1 MKPYHQIHQ
10 LKGHPAVPLADYL
23 QSFKHKN
30 TKFHIERLLDLLYQ
44 ILRTANFWDFLFWDT
59 LKLWIRGMLLSL
71 IKSLHLLSIC
81 WTGGDSG
88 YWRNCGELCKENA
101 KPPIQHRA
109 AQHWKTHIGSNMRS
123 RLWRHCCC
131 SFLNFS
137 TSKHANDFREAV
149 KKNCFFMNNS

>member
-1 MKPYHQIHQ
+1 MGYETLAPNSSTQGTPGY
-10 LKGHPAVPLADYL
+10 PAVPLADYL

-30 TKFHIERLLDLLYQ
+30 TKFHLECLLDLLYQ

-59 LKLWIRGMLLSL
+59 LKLWIRGMLLFL

-101 KPPIQHRA
+101 KPPIQHRT
-109 AQHWKTHIGSNMRS
+109 AQHWKTHIGSNVRS
-123 RLWRHCCC
+123 RLWDIAVVPSSISRHPNMQM
-131 SFLNFS
+131 SLG
-137 TSKHANDFREAV
+137 KQ
-149 KKNCFFMNNS
+149 